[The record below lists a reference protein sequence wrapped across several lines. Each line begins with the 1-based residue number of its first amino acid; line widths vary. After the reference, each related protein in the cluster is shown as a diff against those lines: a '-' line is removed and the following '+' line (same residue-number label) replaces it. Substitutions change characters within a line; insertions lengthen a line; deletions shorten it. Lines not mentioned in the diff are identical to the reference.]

1 MNKNTAPEINEEIP
15 ETPTIIDDVPSE
27 DPRDA
32 HIRQLEQ
39 DMDLLKQENHQ
50 LRCARDQAR
59 KHVVRLARHLK
70 TVNIVHEKQL
80 NEADEKIEKARA
92 QANQTQPIKWPCIL
106 IAGFAILSL
115 LTGLCADRGWMVVLL
130 AEILICLFLCVCSFF
145 GGIVW
150 SRTAERRAHND

>member
-1 MNKNTAPEINEEIP
+1 MNKNTASEINEEIP
-15 ETPTIIDDVPSE
+15 ETPTIIDDVPAE

-59 KHVVRLARHLK
+59 NYAKGIAHQLK
-70 TVNIVHEKQL
+70 KE
-80 NEADEKIEKARA
+80 RA
-92 QANQTQPIKWPCIL
+92 ERTQPIKWPCIL
-106 IAGFAILSL
+106 AAVFFILCL
-115 LTGLCADRGWMVVLL
+115 LVVLCSCRGWMVNLL
-130 AEILICLFLCVCSFF
+130 AEILSCLFLCVCTFF

-150 SRTAERRAHND
+150 SRTRK